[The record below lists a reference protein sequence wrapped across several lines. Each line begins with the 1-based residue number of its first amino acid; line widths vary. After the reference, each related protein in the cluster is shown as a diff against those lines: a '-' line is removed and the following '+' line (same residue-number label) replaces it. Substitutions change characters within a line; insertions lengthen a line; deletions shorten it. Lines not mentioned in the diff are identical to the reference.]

1 MMARNPDQF
10 IEENAE
16 QRDEDQAQDVA
27 DEAVTRRF
35 NDTGP
40 EGRDPTQDT
49 EHGGHPNPAGII
61 PEDTPDLVDTMNQ
74 MLTSGRID
82 NNAYAGEPMMD
93 DEESL
98 LGDTEDVDD
107 DEDDLAI
114 SDAVQ
119 ERFAEGLD
127 EGEDEQE

>member
-1 MMARNPDQF
+1 MARNPDEF

-27 DEAVTRRF
+27 DEARARQF

-49 EHGGHPNPAGII
+49 QHGGRPNPASLI

-74 MLTSGRID
+74 MFTSGRID
-82 NNAYAGEPMMD
+82 NDAYAGEPMMD
-93 DEESL
+93 DEETL

-107 DEDDLAI
+107 DEDNLSI
-114 SDAVQ
+114 TSAV
-119 ERFAEGLD
+119 
-127 EGEDEQE
+127 EDEELDDGGDERE